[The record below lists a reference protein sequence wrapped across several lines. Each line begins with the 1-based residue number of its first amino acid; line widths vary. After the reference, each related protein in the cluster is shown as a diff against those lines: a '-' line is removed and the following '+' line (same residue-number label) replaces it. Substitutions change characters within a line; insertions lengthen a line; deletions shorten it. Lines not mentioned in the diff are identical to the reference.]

1 MRSLY
6 TVAAL
11 AAATKAQ
18 TNTYRPSAT
27 SYNPYSSSSQ
37 YSAPSQYSA
46 SYPSNYGYSKPA
58 VTYVAPVPKKPDHEH
73 DNTMQHENPWDACQR
88 DIAEADMDL
97 MLIGEKC
104 EPIGFASL
112 ATGGLATSLMGLRS
126 QMCSSDELAAQ
137 ATALG

>member
-6 TVAAL
+6 IVAAL

-18 TNTYRPSAT
+18 TTYRPSAT

-58 VTYVAPVPKKPDHEH
+58 YVAPVAKKPDHEH

-104 EPIGFASL
+104 EPIGLASS
-112 ATGGLATSLMGLRS
+112 ATSGLVTSLMGLTS
-126 QMCSSDELAAQ
+126 QMPPSQELTDQSDAI
-137 ATALG
+137 G